1 MAFAEY
7 LGRLAI
13 ALATDLQLESR
24 DDMNYKPM
32 PSGNAEQ
39 HPADKT
45 DSLTDDE
52 VQEKLDNGDSEKID
66 SVLDDLDVTDS
77 PEDKDQADKPAT

>member
-1 MAFAEY
+1 
-7 LGRLAI
+7 
-13 ALATDLQLESR
+13 
-24 DDMNYKPM
+24 MNYKPM
-32 PSGNAEQ
+32 PSGNAKQ

-77 PEDKDQADKPAT
+77 PEHKDQADKPAT